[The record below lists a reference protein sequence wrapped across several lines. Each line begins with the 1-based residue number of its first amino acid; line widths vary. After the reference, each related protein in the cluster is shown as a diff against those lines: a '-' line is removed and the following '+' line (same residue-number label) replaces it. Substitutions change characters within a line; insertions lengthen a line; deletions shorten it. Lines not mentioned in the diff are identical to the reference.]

1 MPQGVRT
8 IKDFATKPAN
18 DEAKAPACPI
28 CGKPRVERW
37 RPFCS
42 SRCADVDLN
51 RWLSGSYAIPAAEDD
66 DLPDDG
72 GAGEGDRRR
81 TGED

>member
-1 MPQGVRT
+1 MSQGVRT
-8 IKDFATKPAN
+8 IKYRDTKPAN
-18 DEAKAPACPI
+18 DGPKTPACPI

-42 SRCADVDLN
+42 SRCADIDLN
-51 RWLSGSYAIPAAEDD
+51 RWLSGSYVIPAVEDD

-72 GAGEGDRRR
+72 STGGEGRRSSD
-81 TGED
+81 ED